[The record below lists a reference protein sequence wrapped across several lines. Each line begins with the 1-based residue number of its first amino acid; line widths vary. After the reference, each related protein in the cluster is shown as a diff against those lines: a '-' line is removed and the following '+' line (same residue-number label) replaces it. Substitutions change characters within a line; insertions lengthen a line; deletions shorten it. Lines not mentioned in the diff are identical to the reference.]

1 MPREPARWT
10 QEQMIELA
18 ARGLGKVNAL
28 GPRGATL
35 CSIDEIVAMAAML
48 ALLELEP
55 IAPGEPAP
63 VPMQRFFLGPDGEFE
78 AFLTKG
84 PQT

>member
-1 MPREPARWT
+1 MAADPARWT
-10 QEQMIELA
+10 QERMIELA
-18 ARGLGKVNAL
+18 ARGLGKVNSL
-28 GPRGATL
+28 GQRGATL
-35 CSIDEIVAMAAML
+35 CSMEEIIAMAAML

>member
-1 MPREPARWT
+1 MPTEPARWT
-10 QEQMIELA
+10 QERMIELA
-18 ARGLGKVNAL
+18 ARGVGKVDQMGL
-28 GPRGATL
+28 RGTTL
-35 CSIDEIVAMAAML
+35 CSMEEIAAMAALL

-63 VPMQRFFLGPDGEFE
+63 VPLQRFFLGLDGEFE